1 MDILK
6 KIFGTKN
13 ARDLKRIRPIVAE
26 INRIEAE
33 YQSRNFTDAD
43 FPRMTAE
50 FKKRIADGETLDRIL
65 PEAFALVK
73 NACRH
78 LVGTTEDV
86 CGHTL
91 TWDMVPFD
99 CQLVGGIVLHQG
111 KIAEMQTGEGKTLV
125 ATLPLY
131 LNALAGKNVQ
141 LVTVNDYLARRDAT
155 WMGHLYKYLGLTVGC
170 IQNSMDSAERRAQY
184 QCDITYGTNSEFGFD
199 YLRDNGMA
207 VQPDQ
212 VVQNGHNFAIV
223 DEVDSILIDEARTPL
238 IISGPATVSTSHQYM
253 AMKPLVDTIVR
264 HQVKQCNEFIAEAK
278 KALAANDT
286 WGCKKRIYQVYHST
300 PKHKQLLHMFEEPEI
315 RKLHEDVEMEMLSE
329 MHKEE
334 ARSLRG
340 ELFFTIDE
348 RTREVALTDKGCDKM
363 NPQDPSMFVIPD
375 LASEMSQLD
384 GANDLSV
391 EEKAKR
397 KSRLQADFME
407 RSERVHVV
415 DQLLRAYC
423 LYEKDVDYVV
433 QENHVYIVDEFTGRI
448 LPGRRWSDGLHQA
461 VEAKEGVEIEKE
473 SQTLATITI
482 QNYFRLYKKLA
493 GMTGTAETEAR
504 EFKDIYKLDVVA
516 IPTNRPIRRID
527 GNDQIYRTQREKYK
541 AIIAEVQKR
550 HAAGQPVLLGTVT
563 VDTSEVLSRLLKAA
577 KIPHE
582 VLNAKNHAREAEI
595 VMLAGQPGAVTIATN
610 MAGRGTDIKL
620 GPGVVTLP
628 PEVVKSNLGLKD
640 KVPGEKDTIQQILLA
655 HPQGLHVIGSERH
668 ESRRI
673 DRQLRGRCSRQG
685 DPGSSQFYI
694 SLEDNLMRL
703 FGSQKISG
711 IMQRLGMK
719 EGEVMEHRFLN
730 KSVET
735 AQRRV
740 EQQNY
745 AIRKRT
751 LEFDDVM
758 NKQRSIVYELRGT
771 ILSGGPDV
779 VHGTILDVFN
789 DLVQTQSERHLS
801 DPKGS
806 GVEAFC
812 DWVAGTFPVL
822 VDAAALKPFLGEPGK
837 AGEYVFN
844 LVKDAYEA
852 KCRSE
857 NPDVLPDMERGVFL
871 QCIDREWQD
880 YLRAMDELRHNVN
893 LRSYGQRDP
902 LIEYKREAFD
912 MFENLMNTIKSGVA
926 SYEFRATTERN
937 VRRMIMARAIAE
949 ANAEA
954 AEAVKNGASQEEAKR
969 IAQEKVQR
977 AMVENALAEANA
989 RAGAA
994 LQNGATQ
1001 DEARQIFEQVLA
1013 QMNIRVVQNPPSG
1026 AESPAAVENGPAE
1039 PPPAEP
1045 PAPVEQKP
1053 VEPPPPVAEEPKAA
1067 PPPPAPEPAKK
1078 DVGDV
1083 FASMMSEMSGQRVQA
1098 VRRPPPGARPG
1109 MPIVGRN
1116 DLCPCGSGKKYKKCC
1131 GRGQM

>member
-1 MDILK
+1 MNILK

-13 ARDLKRIRPIVAE
+13 ARDLKRLRPIVAE

-33 YQSRNFTDAD
+33 YQAKNFTAED

-50 FKKRIADGETLDRIL
+50 FKRRLAAKEVTLDGLL

-78 LVGTTEDV
+78 LVGTTAEV

-91 TWDMVPFD
+91 TWDMIPFD

-170 IQNSMDSAERRAQY
+170 IQNTMDSAERRAQY
-184 QCDITYGTNSEFGFD
+184 ACDITYGTNSEFGFD

-207 VQPDQ
+207 VEPEQ
-212 VVQNGHNFAIV
+212 VVQNGHHFAIV

-238 IISGPATVSTSHQYM
+238 IISGPATVSTSAQYT
-253 AMKPLVDTIVR
+253 AMKPLVDAIVR
-264 HQVKQCNEFIAEAK
+264 VQTMQCNDLIAQAK
-278 KALAANDT
+278 KTLAEGDEEE
-286 WGCKKRIYQVYHST
+286 CKRKIYQVYHSM
-300 PKHKQLLHMFEEPEI
+300 PKHKQMLHMFEDANI
-315 RKLHEDVEMEMLSE
+315 RKLHEDVELQMLGEMR
-329 MHKEE
+329 KEE
-334 ARSLRG
+334 GIHLRE
-340 ELFFTIDE
+340 ELYFTIDE
-348 RTREVALTDKGCDKM
+348 RTREVSLTDKGCDKM
-363 NPQDPSMFVIPD
+363 NPKDPKMFVIPD
-375 LASEMSQLD
+375 LASEMSQID
-384 GANDLSV
+384 GDRDMPSDERA
-391 EEKAKR
+391 ERKR
-397 KSRLQADFME
+397 AAQADFME
-407 RSERVHVV
+407 RSARVHVV
-415 DQLLRAYC
+415 NQLLRAYC
-423 LYEKDVDYVV
+423 LYERDVDYVV
-433 QENHVYIVDEFTGRI
+433 QDNNVYIVDEFTGRI

-504 EFKDIYKLDVVA
+504 EFKDIYKLDVVV

-541 AIIAEVQKR
+541 AIIEEVRKR
-550 HAAGQPVLLGTVT
+550 HEAGQPVLLGTVT
-563 VDTSEVLSRLLKAA
+563 VDTSEVLSRLLKVA

-620 GPGVVTLP
+620 GPGVVSLP
-628 PEVVKSNLGLKD
+628 PDVVKSQLRLED
-640 KVPGEKDTIQQILLA
+640 RQPGEKKTIRELLLDK
-655 HPQGLHVIGSERH
+655 PQGLHVIGSERH

-685 DPGSSQFYI
+685 DPGSSQFFI

-711 IMQRLGMK
+711 IMLRLGMK
-719 EGEVMEHRFLN
+719 EGEVMEHRWLN

-740 EQQNY
+740 EQQHY

-758 NKQRSIVYELRGT
+758 NKQRSIIYELRGT
-771 ILSGGPDV
+771 ILTGKPDD

-789 DLVQTQSERHLS
+789 DLVLSQAERFLS
-801 DPKGS
+801 DPKGAGMEDFLNWL
-806 GVEAFC
+806 GV
-812 DWVAGTFPVL
+812 TFPVTATE
-822 VDAAALKPFLGEPGK
+822 DDIKPFLGEPGK
-837 AGEYVFN
+837 AGEFVYN
-844 LVKDAYEA
+844 LVAEAYEA
-852 KCRSE
+852 KCAAEDPR
-857 NPDVLPDMERGVFL
+857 VLPYMERGVFL
-871 QCIDREWQD
+871 SCIDRQWQD
-880 YLRAMDELRHNVN
+880 YLRAMDDLRHSVN

-902 LIEYKREAFD
+902 LIEYKREAFN
-912 MFENLMNTIKSGVA
+912 MFENLMTTIKTEVA
-926 SYEFRATTERN
+926 NTEFRATTAMN
-937 VRRMIMARAIAE
+937 MRRMIAAQQMRT
-949 ANAEA
+949 NA
-954 AEAVKNGASQEEAKR
+954 GAFDEEQAEEAPAVPQSR
-969 IAQEKVQR
+969 APAQQ
-977 AMVENALAEANA
+977 A
-989 RAGAA
+989 
-994 LQNGATQ
+994 
-1001 DEARQIFEQVLA
+1001 
-1013 QMNIRVVQNPPSG
+1013 
-1026 AESPAAVENGPAE
+1026 SPAQGKSV
-1039 PPPAEP
+1039 
-1045 PAPVEQKP
+1045 Q
-1053 VEPPPPVAEEPKAA
+1053 
-1067 PPPPAPEPAKK
+1067 
-1078 DVGDV
+1078 DV
-1083 FASMMSEMSGQRVQA
+1083 FASMMSQVAGRPVRA
-1098 VRRPPPGARPG
+1098 VRNPAAAPGAAATPA
-1109 MPIVGRN
+1109 VGRN
-1116 DLCPCGSGKKYKKCC
+1116 DPCPCGSGKKYKKCC
-1131 GRGQM
+1131 GRNLV